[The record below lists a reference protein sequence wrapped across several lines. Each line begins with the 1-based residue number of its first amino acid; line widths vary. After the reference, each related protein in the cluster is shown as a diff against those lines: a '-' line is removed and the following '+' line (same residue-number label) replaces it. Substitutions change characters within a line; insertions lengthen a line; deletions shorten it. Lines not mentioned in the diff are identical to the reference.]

1 MATPGTV
8 PITITPE
15 AAEVVAR
22 LGMQAELDRL
32 LERAVQTVPALKRIE
47 VVLEPPY
54 DTGAEDKITI
64 EAIRGDP
71 ERLDDP
77 TWYQWRDWI
86 IGTSSS
92 DVLWHFH
99 LYMTHEPSDAG

>member
-1 MATPGTV
+1 MAAPGTV

-15 AAEVVAR
+15 AAECVAR
-22 LGMQAELDRL
+22 LGMQAELERL
-32 LERAVQTVPALKRIE
+32 LEHALQTVPALKRIE

-64 EAIRGDP
+64 GAIRGDP
-71 ERLDDP
+71 HWLDDP
-77 TWYQWRDWI
+77 TWQQWRDWI
-86 IGTSSS
+86 IQTSSS

-99 LYMTHEPSDAG
+99 LHMTHEASDAG